1 MPRENGM
8 KESATVL
15 IVDDEPNAIRVLSA
29 ILKAEGYTVLEALGV
44 EKAIDFVQHKTVD
57 AIITDIKMPQYD
69 GYHLFDYMNEH
80 APHVP
85 VIFLTAYWTVD
96 AAVQAISNG
105 AFYYFVKPPDYQKL
119 KIVLAKAVEQRK
131 PALYTFSQPIE
142 GTAAHSPR
150 LIGQDPVMAKI
161 LRKIATIKDAECSVF
176 ISGETGTGK
185 EIVANH
191 LHYFSSRSDKPF
203 VAVNCAA
210 IPRELLE
217 AELFGYEKGAF
228 TGASGS
234 RAGKL
239 EDAAGGSLFLD
250 EIGEMEPSLQAKLLR
265 VLQERTISRLGS
277 NKTIK
282 VDFRLISSTNR
293 NIEKEMEAGAF
304 RKDLYYRI
312 NVVRIDLPPL
322 RDRIADLPIL
332 VSEFINELSSRESK
346 RLTISRD
353 AMDLFLQYSWPGN
366 VRQLR
371 NVIEHAVIICSGT
384 TIGVKD
390 LPDDLRGLASRNSP
404 TDMIKSLRSLE
415 LQAIENALSKCNGN
429 KSMAARQLGISRKAL
444 YARLRDA

>member
-1 MPRENGM
+1 M

-85 VIFLTAYWTVD
+85 VIFLTAYGTVD

-119 KIVLAKAVEQRK
+119 KMVLAKAVEQRK
-131 PALYTFSQPIE
+131 PSLYTLSPQNE
-142 GTAAHSPR
+142 SAAPHSPR

-176 ISGETGTGK
+176 ICGETGTGK

-191 LHYFSSRSDKPF
+191 LHYFSNRSDKPF

-265 VLQERTISRLGS
+265 VLQERTINRLGS
-277 NKTIK
+277 NKSIK

-293 NIEKEMEAGAF
+293 NLEKEMESGVF

-322 RDRIADLPIL
+322 RDRIDDLPIL
-332 VSEFINELSSRESK
+332 ASEFMNEFNSRESK
-346 RLTISRD
+346 KLTISRD

-371 NVIEHAVIICSGT
+371 NVIEHAVVICSGT
-384 TIGVKD
+384 TIGVRD
-390 LPDDLRGLASRNSP
+390 LPDDLRGISGRNGP
-404 TDMIKSLRSLE
+404 KDMIKSLRSLE

-444 YARLRDA
+444 YARLKDA